1 MPQIRFT
8 RHAQADLRRLR
19 DFLVVKNPGAA
30 ARAKTAIVEAIR
42 LLEAQPKIGRPVD
55 DGFRELVIRF
65 GHRGYLA
72 RYRYDEQTEIVL
84 VVAIRHQLEAGYGE
98 EG

>member
-1 MPQIRFT
+1 MPQVRFA
-8 RHAQADLRRLR
+8 RHAQADLRRLH

-30 ARAKTAIVEAIR
+30 TRARTAIVEAIR
-42 LLEAQPKIGRPVD
+42 LLETQPEIGRPVE

-72 RYRYDEQTEIVL
+72 RYRYDEKAGIAL
-84 VVAIRHQLEAGYGE
+84 VAAIRHQLEAGYGE
-98 EG
+98 EA